1 MSENPPV
8 TVWGRRNS
16 INVIKVM
23 WCINELGVPHERIDV
38 GGDYGLKN
46 APEYA
51 ELNPN
56 VTVPTIRDGEMILWE
71 SNVTVRYLS
80 EKYGR
85 GSLYPS
91 DPARRWEAEKW
102 MDWMQTTLNPHLSLI
117 LRQLVRTP
125 PGERDMAAVENAR
138 QSLLNI
144 WPILDSQL
152 ASRQFVAGDS
162 FTMGDIPVGAAAYR
176 WYAFDIER
184 PSFPNLEAW
193 HNRLRAREAYQNHV
207 EMPVT

>member
-1 MSENPPV
+1 
-8 TVWGRRNS
+8 
-16 INVIKVM
+16 
-23 WCINELGVPHERIDV
+23 
-38 GGDYGLKN
+38 
-46 APEYA
+46 
-51 ELNPN
+51 
-56 VTVPTIRDGEMILWE
+56 
-71 SNVTVRYLS
+71 
-80 EKYGR
+80 
-85 GSLYPS
+85 
-91 DPARRWEAEKW
+91 

-138 QSLLNI
+138 QSLLII

-152 ASRQFVAGDS
+152 ASRQFVVGDS